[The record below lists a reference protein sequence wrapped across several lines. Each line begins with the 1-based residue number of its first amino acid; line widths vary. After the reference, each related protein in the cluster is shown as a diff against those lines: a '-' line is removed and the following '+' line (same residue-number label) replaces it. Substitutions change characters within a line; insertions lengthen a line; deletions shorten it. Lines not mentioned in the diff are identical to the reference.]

1 MGLENRG
8 SVGAP
13 SRFGGPSDVSGAQM
27 RALVESV
34 GLNRRD
40 VARLLE
46 VSESSVARWWMGQTR
61 IPVGVIEE
69 LMLWVRASEA
79 LEEEILREL
88 RATGTAHTYLA
99 DEDLPEHMARY
110 GALFH
115 RVAAGRALAD
125 LDQPTGEEGPAR
137 LLWA

>member
-1 MGLENRG
+1 
-8 SVGAP
+8 
-13 SRFGGPSDVSGAQM
+13 M

-46 VSESSVARWWMGQTR
+46 VSESSVARWWLGQTR

-69 LMLWVRASEA
+69 IMRWVRASEA
-79 LEEEILREL
+79 LEEQIIREM
-88 RATGTAHTYLA
+88 RATGTARTYLA
-99 DEDLPEHMARY
+99 DEDLPEDLARF
-110 GALFH
+110 GSLFH
-115 RVAAGRALAD
+115 RVAAGRALAE
-125 LDQPTGEEGPAR
+125 LDQAAGEEVSAR